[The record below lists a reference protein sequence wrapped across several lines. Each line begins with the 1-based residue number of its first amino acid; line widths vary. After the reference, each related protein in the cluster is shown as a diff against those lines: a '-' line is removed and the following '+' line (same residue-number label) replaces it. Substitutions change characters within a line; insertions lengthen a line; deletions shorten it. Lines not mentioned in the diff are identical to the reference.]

1 MVKFVLSFI
10 FTFSFIYADLLDEKV
25 KNLVDKESYLIHQK
39 LIDIIFKNKSK
50 FYKSTGEI
58 DVVKVAKY
66 LKDSGL
72 LKLFFEA
79 PATLNITFNTNQN
92 PIFFM
97 KLITNSL
104 NAMGYYFFIT
114 KEAKREGNVFSW
126 SISLTTEYAIDP
138 TIFARELGKRN
149 CKILDIIKNS
159 KDSWEYI
166 IDISKAKVLEAKEV
180 RVDEFIELGKS
191 INDYWL
197 KVENGEILKIVSRK
211 NNSWYP
217 YVAFYDKNLNL
228 VSIYKEDSK
237 VIKSI
242 NIKVPENCLYIKISD
257 IFTLNNIKNG
267 FSVYLKGDMDVSRN

>member
-1 MVKFVLSFI
+1 MVKFILALTLTLS
-10 FTFSFIYADLLDEKV
+10 SVYADLLDEKV
-25 KNLVDKESYLIHQK
+25 KNLVDKESYLVHQK

-50 FYKSTGEI
+50 FYKSSGEI

-79 PATLNITFNTNQN
+79 PSTLNITFNTNQN

-114 KEAKREGNVFSW
+114 KEAKRESNVFSW

-138 TIFARELGKRN
+138 TIFARELDKRN

-159 KDSWEYI
+159 KDSWEYV
-166 IDISKAKVLEAKEV
+166 IDISKANILEAKELK
-180 RVDEFIELGKS
+180 VDDFMELDKS

-197 KVENGEILKIVSRK
+197 KAENGKILKIVSK
-211 NNSWYP
+211 ANNNWYP

-228 VSIYKEDSK
+228 VSLYKEDSK
-237 VIKSI
+237 VINSI

-267 FSVYLKGDMDVSRN
+267 FSIYLKGD